1 MREWVVVLAL
11 VAACDKK
18 KGEDAP
24 TPSAK
29 VDPKA
34 DPKMD
39 PQTDPKADPKP
50 DPATGSGDGGSA
62 AAGSAAAGSAAAGS
76 AAAGSAAADP
86 AKADAMAGWT
96 ERKGDG
102 FSVMAPQDPKVTT
115 KETTATGKPL
125 PTTMYTHYVPDGPG
139 AVQVMYTD
147 LDPKAKLDTKKMF
160 DAMRDSML
168 KQFNGTVAKHEEI
181 KMGEAKG
188 HEYWLEGDHPRMG
201 KMGVHVKFLLHKK
214 RLYLVQSL
222 HAADAKDFAAQGD
235 KFIESF
241 KLL

>member
-1 MREWVVVLAL
+1 MRGWVVALAL

-18 KGEDAP
+18 KGDAP
-24 TPSAK
+24 APAPSTK
-29 VDPKA
+29 VEPKA
-34 DPKMD
+34 DP
-39 PQTDPKADPKP
+39 AKP
-50 DPATGSGDGGSA
+50 DPGS
-62 AAGSAAAGSAAAGS
+62 AGSAAVAPKVEEAKP
-76 AAAGSAAADP
+76 DP
-86 AKADAMAGWT
+86 MAGWT

-102 FSVMAPQDPKVTT
+102 FSVLAPQEPKVST

-147 LDPKAKLDTKKMF
+147 LDPKAKLDKKKMF

-168 KQFNGTVAKHEEI
+168 KQFNGKVAKHEEVTV
-181 KMGEAKG
+181 GDAKG
-188 HEYWLEGDHPRMG
+188 HEYWLEGEHPRMG
-201 KMGVHVKFLLHKK
+201 KMGVHVKFLLHDR

-235 KFIESF
+235 KFVESF

>member
-1 MREWVVVLAL
+1 MREWVVVLAF

-18 KGEDAP
+18 KSEDTPA
-24 TPSAK
+24 PSAK

-34 DPKMD
+34 EPKTDPK
-39 PQTDPKADPKP
+39 TEPKADPTTP
-50 DPATGSGDGGSA
+50 DPATADPA
-62 AAGSAAAGSAAAGS
+62 K
-76 AAAGSAAADP
+76 DP
-86 AKADAMAGWT
+86 AKADPAEGSAAVDPAKADPMAGWS

-102 FSVMAPQDPKVTT
+102 FSVMAPQDPKVST
-115 KETTATGKPL
+115 KETTQTGKPL

-168 KQFNGTVAKHEEI
+168 KQFNGKVAKHEEV
-181 KMGEAKG
+181 KLGDAKG
-188 HEYWLEGDHPRMG
+188 HEYWLEGEHPRMG
-201 KMGVHVKFLLHKK
+201 KMGVHVKFLLHGR